1 MAPLNMMIKDGAL
14 NRMINDWALNMMF
27 KDWALNTIKGGAHS
41 SMADLGTNLKS
52 GRFQKIYSSS
62 QAVCPVMCSENTY

>member
-41 SMADLGTNLKS
+41 SMADLGT
-52 GRFQKIYSSS
+52 I
-62 QAVCPVMCSENTY
+62 

>member
-1 MAPLNMMIKDGAL
+1 MMIKDGAL

-41 SMADLGTNLKS
+41 SMADLGT
-52 GRFQKIYSSS
+52 I
-62 QAVCPVMCSENTY
+62 

>member
-27 KDWALNTIKGGAHS
+27 KDWALNTIKVGAHS
-41 SMADLGTNLKS
+41 SMADLGT
-52 GRFQKIYSSS
+52 I
-62 QAVCPVMCSENTY
+62 